1 MILQFNNHG
10 KNGKGS
16 YQQSIWRNG
25 TISKKIT
32 VEATIQGKINS
43 KVFTPKLPLALD
55 EGSTSPLSQWSGQA
69 YCAKT

>member
-1 MILQFNNHG
+1 MGRMVKALINQVFDI
-10 KNGKGS
+10 S
-16 YQQSIWRNG
+16 DWRNG
-25 TISKKIT
+25 TISKKII